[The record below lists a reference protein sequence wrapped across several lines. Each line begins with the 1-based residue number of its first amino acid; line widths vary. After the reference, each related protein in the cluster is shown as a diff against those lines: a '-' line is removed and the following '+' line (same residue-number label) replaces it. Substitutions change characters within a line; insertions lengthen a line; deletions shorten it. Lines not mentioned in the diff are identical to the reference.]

1 MTTLLSF
8 ALLGVVAGL
17 DNLQVAA
24 AISMTPLARSR
35 RIAFA
40 LAFVVCEAGAPMLG
54 ALGIRALLSRVR
66 ALEVVDP
73 LVVAACGIAIV
84 CFALTE
90 RGVAPIVNS
99 RWTVIGLPLSLS
111 FDNLLLGAGAGAAG
125 VAPLAAAA
133 TVGCVSAAMC
143 MVGIVAGARVR
154 RWIPEKIEIV
164 SGVYL
169 VAIAATMWL
178 GKE

>member
-1 MTTLLSF
+1 MIAF
-8 ALLGVVAGL
+8 ALLGVIAGL

-24 AISMTPLARSR
+24 AIAMTPLTRARR
-35 RIAFA
+35 TAFA
-40 LAFVVCEAGAPMLG
+40 AMFVLCEVGAPMLG
-54 ALGIRALLSRVR
+54 ALGVR
-66 ALEVVDP
+66 AVSVAVAP
-73 LVVAACGIAIV
+73 LVVAACGLAIV
-84 CFALTE
+84 GFALTE

-99 RWTVIGLPLSLS
+99 RWTVVGLPLSLS

-125 VAPLAAAA
+125 ISPLAAAA
-133 TVGCVSAAMC
+133 TVGCVSASMSLA
-143 MVGIVAGARVR
+143 GLAAGAGVR

-178 GKE
+178 GKD